1 MSRPRSKK
9 KLRAASTPAAAVDAT
24 LVEIDHAR
32 LAPHGDWVIP
42 GGVRRL
48 QRHYVHD
55 RMFAAGRIS
64 PAEWQAGSD
73 YSDDFARASG
83 AVERGNSLEHVDGST
98 SGGPTDAV
106 VAAISRRRR
115 AHERIGREAG
125 VLLDAALGEGWSVV
139 ALAIAFAGGAGGAAR
154 ERVER
159 MVGIALEALVG
170 GRTK

>member
-1 MSRPRSKK
+1 MTNHRTRR
-9 KLRAASTPAAAVDAT
+9 KLRATQAPAAVVDAA
-24 LVEIDHAR
+24 LVEIDQER

-64 PAEWQAGSD
+64 PAEWQVGSD
-73 YSDDFARASG
+73 YSDDYARASG
-83 AVERGNSLEHVDGST
+83 AVERGNSLEYVDGST
-98 SGGPTDAV
+98 SGGPSDAV

-115 AHERIGREAG
+115 AHERIGRQAG

-139 ALAIAFAGGAGGAAR
+139 ALAARFAGGEGGAAR

-159 MVGIALEALVG
+159 MVAIALEALAG